1 MAANATTYTGENGAL
16 KYDVAGTP
24 TAVAAVRS
32 FTIDVETST
41 VETTVMGASGGAR
54 TFLPTQNSFSGSADV
69 YLRDEDA
76 AQDQFYTAVSTVT
89 EPVTL
94 EVYPSGATLG
104 TKLSGEVIVT
114 GYSITSNFDGLVEA
128 SITFQGTGILTKTDI
143 A

>member
-41 VETTVMGASGGAR
+41 VETTVMGATGGAR

-69 YLRDEDA
+69 YLRDEDG
-76 AQDQFYTAVSTVT
+76 AQDAFYTASTT
-89 EPVTL
+89 GAEPATL
-94 EVYPSGATLG
+94 EVFPSGATTG
-104 TKLSGEVIVT
+104 IKLSGEVIVT

-128 SITFQGTGILTKTDI
+128 SITFQGTGALTKTDV
-143 A
+143 